1 MDDDFFYSVLMI
13 ASAHALREDV
23 DQYKMNADVSNYFV
37 FAEQEVVMAL
47 KPGDMLIF
55 NPKYHHCLSS
65 RTSAYENE
73 DVFSLLLYLKS
84 AIVGKNNN
92 TIPLKKAEIELL
104 EGIIN
109 P

>member
-1 MDDDFFYSVLMI
+1 MDNDFFYSILTT
-13 ASAHALREDV
+13 SAHARREDV
-23 DQYKMNADVSNYFV
+23 DQYKVDADVSNYFV
-37 FAEQEVVMAL
+37 FTEQGVIMAL

-65 RTSAYENE
+65 HTYAYKNE
-73 DVFSLLLYLKS
+73 HVFSLLLYLKS
-84 AIVGKNNN
+84 TV
-92 TIPLKKAEIELL
+92 PLKKAKIELL